1 MIPLIRDCQQGWESG
16 QRTHRA
22 SFPITSPRRPS
33 PLLIHL
39 FPYAPQLRHNSGPIQ
54 SSLHCCLK
62 KPFSPACP
70 LRVVLLEYVLLP
82 RMAVQL
88 SHTMIKD
95 SMNPPCLRSLVHRIL
110 KKEGTAQIILVQ
122 LLSFTNGTQK
132 AYMIYG

>member
-1 MIPLIRDCQQGWESG
+1 MIPLIRDCQQGWGSG

-22 SFPITSPRRPS
+22 SFPISSPRRPS

-39 FPYAPQLRHNSGPIQ
+39 FPQPLEHNSGPIQ
-54 SSLHCCLK
+54 SSPHCCLK

-70 LRVVLLEYVLLP
+70 LRAVLLEHVLLP
-82 RMAVQL
+82 RTAVQL
-88 SHTMIKD
+88 SHTKIKE

-110 KKEGTAQIILVQ
+110 KKEGTAEVILVQ

-132 AYMIYG
+132 ANMIYG